1 MEADFQAQE
10 VLPELTTVSSNTG
23 SSNKLTLL
31 AREVYRNDPCMVFFR
46 DRLSLNNSFGLGI
59 LVLVSICCFYGL
71 YTLPG
76 TGHEIANQP
85 LFALLEVV
93 TATLFYVAYF
103 WLSDS
108 IAILFNTLWTDE
120 ILNQSVKNQDTSTA
134 YAKFIKD
141 LLLWLNSPW
150 WPVGSLIFII
160 AYLITRYLV
169 NGPPFLTY
177 VPLWLQL
184 VTALLDGIIAYF
196 ALITVSRLLI
206 SLVFANRLFRSFT
219 IHVKPLHPDGV
230 GGLGAMRSI
239 VWVSALIILAMTLT
253 FFETIL
259 ISTNRNPFSSTLDIV
274 TLIVAYAI
282 LAPSLI
288 LGWLIMPHLLMLK
301 ERDAVLKPLVD
312 EFQAILESPQPIT
325 DTATAGILADNDR
338 LSAIKRRYSL
348 IVDTFP
354 TWPLEVTQIRRLVA
368 TLSLPALISLIPSI
382 MGFINLIFKQL
393 LK

>member
-1 MEADFQAQE
+1 MEADFQAQQ
-10 VLPELTTVSSNTG
+10 VLPEVTTD
-23 SSNKLTLL
+23 SSNKLLL
-31 AREVYRNDPCMVFFR
+31 LPGEVYGNDPCMVFFR
-46 DRLSLNNSFGLGI
+46 DRLALNNALGLAI
-59 LVLVSICCFYGL
+59 LILVSICCFYGL
-71 YTLPG
+71 YALPG
-76 TGHEIANQP
+76 TGHEIANEP
-85 LFALLEVV
+85 LFALLEIV
-93 TATLFYVAYF
+93 TASLFYIAYL

-120 ILNQSVKNQDTSTA
+120 ILNQSVNSQDTSTA
-134 YAKFIKD
+134 YAKFIRD
-141 LLLWLNSPW
+141 VLLWLNSPL
-150 WPVGSLIFII
+150 WPIGSLIFIL

-169 NGPPFLTY
+169 HGPPFLTY
-177 VPLWLQL
+177 VPLWLQF
-184 VTALLDGIIAYF
+184 VTAVLDGMIAYF

-206 SLVFANRLFRSFT
+206 SLVFANCLFRSFT

-239 VWVSALIILAMTLT
+239 VWVSALIILATTLT

-259 ISTNRNPFSSTLDIV
+259 ISNNRNPFSSTLDIV
-274 TLIVAYAI
+274 TLIIAYII

-312 EFQAILESPQPIT
+312 EFQTILEAPQPIT
-325 DTATAGILADNDR
+325 EAATAGILADNDR
-338 LSAIKRRYSL
+338 LSAIKRRYGL

-354 TWPLEVTQIRRLVA
+354 TWPLEVTQMRRLVA
-368 TLSLPALISLIPSI
+368 TLSLPALIPLIPTI
-382 MGFINLIFKQL
+382 MGIVSAISKQL

>member
-1 MEADFQAQE
+1 MEADFQTQQ
-10 VLPELTTVSSNTG
+10 VLLAVTND
-23 SSNKLTLL
+23 SSNKLLL
-31 AREVYRNDPCMVFFR
+31 LPGEVYCNDPCMVFFR
-46 DRLSLNNSFGLGI
+46 DRLSLNNAFGLAI
-59 LVLVSICCFYGL
+59 LILVSIGCFYGL
-71 YTLPG
+71 YALPG
-76 TGHEIANQP
+76 TGHEIANEP
-85 LFALLEVV
+85 LFALLEVA
-93 TATLFYVAYF
+93 TATLFYIAYL

-108 IAILFNTLWTDE
+108 IAVLFNSLWTDE
-120 ILNQSVKNQDTSTA
+120 ILHQSVNSQDTSEA

-141 LLLWLNSPW
+141 LLLWLKSPW
-150 WPVGSLIFII
+150 WPIGSLIFII

-169 NGPPFLTY
+169 HGPPFLVY
-177 VPLWLQL
+177 VPLWLQV
-184 VTALLDGIIAYF
+184 VTAVLDGLIAYF

-239 VWVSALIILAMTLT
+239 VWVSALIILATTLT

-274 TLIVAYAI
+274 TLIVAYII

-301 ERDAVLKPLVD
+301 ERDAVLQPLVD
-312 EFQAILESPQPIT
+312 EFQSILESPQPIT
-325 DTATAGILADNDR
+325 NTATADILSDNDR

-354 TWPLEVTQIRRLVA
+354 TWPLEVTQMRRLVA
-368 TLSLPALISLIPSI
+368 ALSLPALIPLIPSI
-382 MGFINLIFKQL
+382 AGIISAIFKQL
-393 LK
+393 PK